1 MDKIIKTTA
10 FLFVFSLLAYFS
22 FPYFFP
28 PIFRGYA
35 NFLYKEVLPPRF
47 NWMDFEGIKNKL
59 EESRELKDI
68 NSKFENEKL
77 DSNFYESSAIL
88 ILGGNIG
95 SRIFQAISLYFYKVS
110 NLILITSPKSY
121 IYNDFG
127 KSIQSELTQMEAAL
141 NYLKLPYEVIPS
153 YKDGAQSTYDEALD
167 AAVFLRSNPRIKN
180 IIIVTDEFHS
190 RRAYAIFNRVFK
202 NANMQTNLFIVPAQN
217 KLFNKENWYKN
228 EAGIAA
234 YFLEIPKFLLFI
246 LNKSKLSLVKEY

>member
-10 FLFVFSLLAYFS
+10 FLFTFFVFICFS
-22 FPYFFP
+22 SFYFFP
-28 PIFRGYA
+28 PLARGYA

-47 NWMDFEGIKNKL
+47 NWMDFEKIKNKL
-59 EESRELKDI
+59 EEAKEFKNI
-68 NSKFENEKL
+68 NNEIEKL
-77 DSNFYESSAIL
+77 DSSFYESSAIL
-88 ILGGNIG
+88 ILGGNIA

-110 NLILITSPKSY
+110 NLILITSPKNY

-127 KSIQSELTQMEAAL
+127 KSIQSELTQMELVL
-141 NYLKLPYEVIPS
+141 NYLKLPYEIIPS

-167 AAVFLRSNPRIKN
+167 AAVFLKSNPRIKN

-190 RRAYAIFNRVFK
+190 LRAYLIFKKVFK
-202 NANMQTNLFIVPAQN
+202 NEGMQTNIFIIPSKN
-217 KLFNKENWYKN
+217 KLFNKENWYRS

-246 LNKSKLSLVKEY
+246 LNKSKLSLVEEY